1 MYRCSLTGFFS
12 NTNGAMVYDENKT
25 VILNINTPDHLTG
38 VELAG
43 YFMGKLFYPRE
54 PIDDLPLRVYLVG
67 EIHVDSN
74 DTAVFAFSQKNDP
87 ALISHLNNGGAI
99 IESNAPMSFKIN
111 KLTNEQKQAD
121 EFSSVPYLDVYD
133 ALIDFTDDQSTE
145 FESLGYALPKVD
157 NQQIVFHA
165 MVAVNLPMEYPSTDV
180 TLDDLPSISCEGAVT
195 YIVIEPVM
203 NHDDNSIDTSGTIK
217 IVDTVAQ
224 TGKSYYFP
232 NFFEFFDS
240 QWVRDTISANHQ
252 SLIINEAS
260 GPGTYV
266 IGLHGFYSANN
277 EVVNA
282 TKITI
287 TLNNPEAKLF
297 VTGNS
302 INSSSVSGDFTNVI
316 SACLSPDNFTP
327 L

>member
-12 NTNGAMVYDENKT
+12 NTNGAIVYDENKT
-25 VILNINTPDHLTG
+25 VILNINTPDYLTG
-38 VELAG
+38 AGLAR
-43 YFMGKLFYPRE
+43 YFMGKLFSPRK
-54 PIDDLPLRVYLVG
+54 PIGDLPVSVHWVG
-67 EIHVDSN
+67 EIRADSN
-74 DTAVFAFSQKNDP
+74 DTAVFAFCQKNDP
-87 ALISHLNNGGAI
+87 ALISLLNNGGSI
-99 IESNAPMSFKIN
+99 IESNAPMSFKVN

-133 ALIDFTDDQSTE
+133 ALIDFTDDESTQ

-157 NQQIVFHA
+157 NQQIVFHSLA
-165 MVAVNLPMEYPSTDV
+165 AVNMPMLYPSENVFPDEI
-180 TLDDLPSISCEGAVT
+180 PPISCEGAGT
-195 YIVIEPVM
+195 YIAIELVL
-203 NHDDNSIDTSGTIK
+203 NHDGSLDTSGTLK
-217 IVDTVAQ
+217 IVNTVAQ
-224 TGKSYYFP
+224 TGKSYFFP

-240 QWVRDTISANHQ
+240 QWIRDTIAANHQ

-287 TLNNPEAKLF
+287 TLNNSEAKLF

-302 INSSSVSGDFTNVI
+302 INSSSVAGDFTNVI